1 MDWSLRRLFY
11 WVNKGCEM
19 DKTEEELKQM
29 KEEFFQL
36 HQKTVKAAYEYFAAL
51 PIGNERVMAHKVY
64 QNLLYASRI

>member
-1 MDWSLRRLFY
+1 
-11 WVNKGCEM
+11 M